1 MGIDFSPMKNDLTH
15 KKKCRPVLCR
25 WVALTQ
31 NDVNCVLGKVVA
43 TMIFL
48 VFYKTC
54 LHRFRCAAKRYSL
67 DLS

>member
-43 TMIFL
+43 TMIFPS
-48 VFYKTC
+48 F
-54 LHRFRCAAKRYSL
+54 
-67 DLS
+67 

>member
-43 TMIFL
+43 TMIFPSFL
-48 VFYKTC
+48 QNILTYLSMCSKKVFT
-54 LHRFRCAAKRYSL
+54 
-67 DLS
+67 